1 MDGVLLVCMTLA
13 THFPL
18 DRESGVPL
26 GVQLATTL
34 EGAIRNGELNAGDQ
48 LPSVRQMASLAGVNV
63 NTVRTVYGR
72 LEQQG
77 LLSSEHGRGTFVR
90 GAQPTAAGDPAA
102 DREYRRELM
111 RQIAEL
117 ERQAAYYTR
126 HRIVGGPEPPPR
138 KPASQL
144 LPATELMAVRDELLR
159 PRAASPARR
168 GGAPAAD
175 RGRQGRDRAGGAR
188 REGRGDPHRGPPQ
201 PRNGRK
207 PSACRVRARGLGPE
221 VARLSHGGRAA
232 RRLAALN
239 AREQGIMV

>member
-1 MDGVLLVCMTLA
+1 MTLA

-26 GVQLATTL
+26 GAQLAEKL
-34 EGAIRNGELNAGDQ
+34 AGAIRARELGPGDQ
-48 LPSVRQMASLAGVNV
+48 LPSVRQMAALAGVNV

-72 LEQQG
+72 LEQEG

-90 GAQPTAAGDPAA
+90 GARTAADPES

-126 HRIVGGPEPPPR
+126 HRIVGAPEPPPR

-144 LPATELMAVRDELLR
+144 LPATELMTVRDELHDHVQRLR
-159 PRAASPARR
+159 RDEEERLQLI
-168 GGAPAAD
+168 AAD
-175 RGRQGRDRAGGAR
+175 RAAIEAEELAQKAEEIHTAGRRGSRGTAANPPRIVSGPGAWVLKW
-188 REGRGDPHRGPPQ
+188 RG
-201 PRNGRK
+201 
-207 PSACRVRARGLGPE
+207 
-221 VARLSHGGRAA
+221 
-232 RRLAALN
+232 
-239 AREQGIMV
+239 

>member
-1 MDGVLLVCMTLA
+1 MTLA

-34 EGAIRNGELNAGDQ
+34 ESAIRDRELNPGDQ
-48 LPSVRQMASLAGVNV
+48 LPSVRQMATLAGVNV

-90 GAQPTAAGDPAA
+90 GAQSGAGDPAA

-111 RQIAEL
+111 RQIGEL

-126 HRIVGGPEPPPR
+126 HRIVGAPEPPPR
-138 KPASQL
+138 KPAGQL
-144 LPATELMAVRDELLR
+144 LPATELMAVRDELAEYVQTLR
-159 PRAASPARR
+159 RDEEERLQLIAAHKAAIKDQELAERTEEIQTAGRR
-168 GGAPAAD
+168 SRGTAVNPPSVVSGQGAWVLKW
-175 RGRQGRDRAGGAR
+175 RG
-188 REGRGDPHRGPPQ
+188 
-201 PRNGRK
+201 
-207 PSACRVRARGLGPE
+207 
-221 VARLSHGGRAA
+221 
-232 RRLAALN
+232 
-239 AREQGIMV
+239 